1 MNVAT
6 WKPNWFSVD
15 KPHSN
20 RSVGNGVFKRY
31 EASLSSKTFDAATVG
46 TFLQLS
52 YKSIGS
58 YSPLLWRW
66 TSERT
71 LNEHFMIKRE
81 LSIIAGRWSLNC
93 GKCMTIASAALVV
106 RTWEK
111 NSSKYWKIIYQ
122 TIKWMVR
129 NSRLK
134 KRQWAN
140 RWLQLIRIRRNLGK
154 TLGGVWSTWEQQWG
168 KLWEAS
174 PEIKDISSPLT
185 IISGISYYTP
195 EQ

>member
-1 MNVAT
+1 M
-6 WKPNWFSVD
+6 
-15 KPHSN
+15 
-20 RSVGNGVFKRY
+20 
-31 EASLSSKTFDAATVG
+31 VG

-58 YSPLLWRW
+58 YSPLPWRW
-66 TSERT
+66 TSEGLEWTLHDQERT
-71 LNEHFMIKRE
+71 
-81 LSIIAGRWSLNC
+81 WYNC
-93 GKCMTIASAALVV
+93 GQMELELWKVHDNRKCCSCHWYLS
-106 RTWEK
+106 K

-134 KRQWAN
+134 KRQWPN

-168 KLWEAS
+168 KQWEES
-174 PEIKDISSPLT
+174 WNIIIPTHSDNTFSSRYSSFATWTSL
-185 IISGISYYTP
+185 
-195 EQ
+195 